1 MKKIAV
7 LLIPVL
13 AAFAQKEKEDTDF
26 FKRWLSED
34 AAYILSKEE
43 SQAAKGLRT
52 PEEKET
58 FIQQFWERR
67 DPTPGT
73 LANELKDEHYR
84 RIAYANEHYTTATD
98 GWRTD
103 RGKMYIRFGA
113 PDSVDRSSQTTHTQM
128 VSGARRW
135 TVPYETWDYRNLPG
149 IGPVKL
155 TFVDRTM
162 SGYYELTMN
171 PEDKIAKF
179 SNEDNAIYS
188 GNMTNFTAVGETP
201 DSDVFTRRLQQ
212 YIAVQRPPEIRFKD
226 LQEIVNV
233 RLTFNT
239 LNYAVRHDVLR
250 GLGEKSLVPITYEF
264 DMDGLPSRTVD
275 ARTETSLN
283 VYGLITNIAGRAIA
297 EFEDGVKLINGRHY
311 QRFVTLDPGRYKL
324 TTVVK
329 DPSNGNVGTRE
340 QVLNVPRRASKLS
353 SSSLILADLLVPAA
367 PNEQPLDNF
376 VINRYKVRPLVSDSL
391 SRKSPLGVYLE
402 IYGYATDPATLQPRI
417 EGELQ
422 VLEKGPGQIL
432 SIPLSLEDMSARY
445 NDRIL
450 FVRSLDIKDFA
461 PGTYTVRLRL
471 TDKLKN
477 DTLVIEKS
485 ATIRE

>member
-1 MKKIAV
+1 MKWLTLFIAPA
-7 LLIPVL
+7 LI
-13 AAFAQKEKEDTDF
+13 AFAQKDREDTDF
-26 FKRWLSED
+26 FKRWLNED
-34 AAYILSKEE
+34 VAYILTKEE
-43 SQAAKGLRT
+43 EQTAKVLRT
-52 PEEKET
+52 PEEKES
-58 FIQQFWERR
+58 FIEQFWQRR
-67 DPTPGT
+67 DPTPGSPV
-73 LANELKDEHYR
+73 NELKDEHYR
-84 RIAYANEHYTTATD
+84 RVAYANERFTTATD

-113 PDSVDRSSQTTHTQM
+113 PDTVESSSQTTHTQM

-135 TVPYETWDYRNLPG
+135 TVPYETWEYRNLPG
-149 IGPVKL
+149 IGAVKL

-162 SGYYELTMN
+162 SGHFELTMN

-179 SNEDNAIYS
+179 SSEDNAVYA
-188 GNMTNFTAVGETP
+188 GMMTNFTAIGETP
-201 DSDVFTRRLQQ
+201 DSDIFTRRLQQ

-233 RLTFNT
+233 RLTFNSLT
-239 LNYAVRHDVLR
+239 YALRHDVLR
-250 GLGEKSLVPITYEF
+250 GTGEKSLVPITYEF
-264 DMDGLPSRTVD
+264 DLDGLPTRTVD
-275 ARTETSLN
+275 ERAETVLN
-283 VYGLITNIAGRAIA
+283 VYGLITSISGKVAA
-297 EFEDGVKLINGRHY
+297 EFEDGVRLINGRHY

-329 DPSNGNVGTRE
+329 DPSNGNTGTRE
-340 QVLNVPRRASKLS
+340 QVLNVPRRANQLS
-353 SSSLILADLLVPAA
+353 SSSLILADMLMPAA
-367 PNEQPLDNF
+367 PNEPPLDNF

-391 SRKSPLGVYLE
+391 SRKTPLGVYLE
-402 IYGYATDPATLQPRI
+402 IYGFGTDPASLQPDL

-432 SIPLSLEDMSARY
+432 SLPLSLADMSARY

-450 FVRSLDIKDFA
+450 FARSLDIRDFA

-471 TDKLKN
+471 TDRLKK
-477 DTLVIEKS
+477 DTLVVEKT